1 MRLRSFMGLL
11 VCVVTVTGCTLLKL
25 HPEPEVEDDIRISWE
40 EGTSDHLV
48 VSYKSDTRGTNDGKQ
63 DQVTKRSVI
72 LDTTISNDHAA
83 LFAEIE
89 TWMGTPYGY
98 GRHEKGKGT
107 DCSGFTME
115 VYAAVYGIALFRS
128 SDGQVGNTV
137 EVKKGDLQIGDLV
150 FFKIRP
156 SRISHVGI
164 YIGNNKFVHATT
176 RSGVIISDLNEKYYL
191 NTYARSGRVIR
202 QDGKK

>member
-1 MRLRSFMGLL
+1 MRLRGFIGLL
-11 VCVVTVTGCTLLKL
+11 VCMITVSGCTLLKL
-25 HPEPEVEDDIRISWE
+25 HPEPEGEDDIRISWE
-40 EGTSDHLV
+40 EGTRDHLV
-48 VSYKSDTRGTNDGKQ
+48 VSYKSGKRGTNQ
-63 DQVTKRSVI
+63 SEPDQVTQRSVI

-83 LFAEIE
+83 LFAEID

-98 GRHEKGKGT
+98 GKHEKGKGT

-115 VYAAVYGIALFRS
+115 VYAAVYGIALYRS
-128 SDGQVGNTV
+128 SDGQVANTV

-150 FFKIRP
+150 FFKIRQ

-164 YIGNNKFVHATT
+164 YIGNNKFVHSTT

-202 QDGKK
+202 QGGQK